1 MAVLFVLALTV
12 ALTICVPRAGTLS
25 IEILDGNQSNAAVGS
40 SINLTCFVS
49 SSKEENPLIKWFLN
63 EDTLTTCEGET
74 FTILNDTI
82 KACILTISPVLKES
96 GGVYQCKLFSL
107 SHDPRDNIHVNITL
121 SIVGMTNPQPDYHPM
136 ITRQSDDSPMGHRD
150 IPMHITDPSTGA
162 VLDYPDYG
170 PVVVQSGSTRLFE
183 CLVQDARRGVLG
195 ILWTLG
201 DETVMER
208 AAAESPFGGGLVN
221 VSSFF
226 TVRHPRDETR
236 EINLTCT
243 AMSDDGDTPL
253 NTTRVEITFCRG
265 SEYKKSMIGFLVSL
279 CLAATIAAII
289 AEVLIYRHYNG

>member
-121 SIVGMTNPQPDYHPM
+121 SIV
-136 ITRQSDDSPMGHRD
+136 D